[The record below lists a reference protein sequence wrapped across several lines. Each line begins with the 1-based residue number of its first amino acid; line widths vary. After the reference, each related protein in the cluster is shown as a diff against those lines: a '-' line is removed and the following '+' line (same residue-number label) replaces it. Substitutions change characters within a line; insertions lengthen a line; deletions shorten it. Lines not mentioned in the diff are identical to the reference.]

1 MQHVLTAALAS
12 QASLFADLSRDIKLQ
27 DQVYEK
33 AREWEARLC
42 RAHGARLSRS
52 DDSLACA
59 EQELDKQ
66 SVDTN
71 ALLKLA
77 TAHVRAEPRARARV
91 RFSAARLTPA
101 DHATQLA
108 ELRRAFDEETKL
120 VEASLEQACA
130 SEAAA
135 RHCVSLMRRVD
146 RIGARIWTSIS
157 GSLTT

>member
-1 MQHVLTAALAS
+1 MLGLHQHRQSSPASLVFYRMPWLSSASSKARAPRRVLRRRVRRSICQRAAMLTAALAH

-33 AREWEARLC
+33 ARGWEARWC

-52 DDSLACA
+52 DDSVACA

-77 TAHVRAEPRARARV
+77 TAHVRAEPRARV
-91 RFSAARLTPA
+91 
-101 DHATQLA
+101 
-108 ELRRAFDEETKL
+108 
-120 VEASLEQACA
+120 
-130 SEAAA
+130 
-135 RHCVSLMRRVD
+135 
-146 RIGARIWTSIS
+146 
-157 GSLTT
+157 